1 MLDPADA
8 ADLLDLVREEQGLA
22 RAGRRTPRKG
32 LLLDLYSRSV
42 NTGRPLSETLAE
54 TAPWAADLVEPI
66 ADVIKA
72 YVARKRSRALLDFD
86 DLLLYWRAAVRD
98 DVLGRRLAGLFDAV
112 LVDEYQDVNQLQVDI
127 VRGLCAGD
135 TGLTVVG
142 DDAQAVYGFRG
153 ASARHILDLP
163 AQFPGTTVVRLVRN
177 YRSTQPILDL
187 ANAAWAGASVRYA
200 KDLVAVR
207 AGGVRPELVDCA
219 DEATQAEEV
228 CARVLAARERGS
240 RLRDQAVLFRAGR
253 GSDLLELEL
262 TRRRIPYVKYGGLR
276 YLEAAHV
283 KDLLA
288 LYRLADNPR
297 DETAWF
303 RLLQLLDGVGPA
315 TARRVVDAL
324 DLDRDGVL
332 DRWDAAG
339 LPECARADAGRL
351 VTALRDAGPGAGA
364 RRLRRAL
371 VPVVQGA
378 YPDAAAGWPTW
389 SGWPRRPPS
398 TATCARSWSSWPSTR
413 RGPPAPTRCRRAST
427 RTGWCCPRCTRPR
440 AWSGTRCTCCTSPR
454 AASPPTWACPHRTV
468 WTRSAGCS
476 TSRSPGPATRCTCT
490 RRCATTTTR
499 GPGTTGTRTRS
510 AAGSSTRPRSAA
522 ATGSARG
529 AGDRAGRCARRLGDR
544 AGPHGRGGAR
554 RALGLARVAR
564 RYVELEPDRLAEAA
578 VVRLD
583 APPVG
588 HRLDQVQA
596 ATGGVP
602 AADLDQLRA
611 PVAGVGHPDPH
622 PAAGQSHGDDQLV
635 PALPDRVGHQLGGQQ
650 RRRVERV
657 PVDQVPE
664 QIGDQPAGHPRALR
678 VRRQLPPHGRA
689 GRGPVAD
696 QLADQ
701 HHGVVRR
708 RPVHQLGER
717 VGQLVRPHGPGRRRP
732 RRAPAAAL
740 PRCRAGR
747 RRAAARR

>member
-1 MLDPADA
+1 VFELNDEQRGAVEHDGGPLLVLAGAGTGKTTTLTARVGRLLERGVPAHRVLLLTFTRRAAAEMVGRAAVDRRSRPWGGTFHSVAHRIVAANAAALGLPGGFAVIDPADA

-42 NTGRPLSETLAE
+42 NTGRPLSETLSE
-54 TAPWAADLVEPI
+54 TAPWAADLVEPV

-86 DLLLYWRAAVRD
+86 DLLLYWRAAARD
-98 DVLGRRLAGLFDAV
+98 DRLGRRLAGLFDAV

-135 TGLTVVG
+135 TELTAVG

-187 ANAAWAGASVRYA
+187 ANAAWAGAAVRYA

-315 TARRVVDAL
+315 TARRVVDSL

-332 DRWDAAG
+332 DRWDGAV
-339 LPECARADAGRL
+339 LPECARADADRL
-351 VTALRDAGPGAGA
+351 VGALRDTGPQRDPAAGA
-364 RRLRRAL
+364 DPAGAAGAERAETLRLAL

-378 YPDAAAGWPTW
+378 YPDAAA
-389 SGWPRRPPS
+389 RLADLERL
-398 TATCARSWSSWPSTR
+398 
-413 RGPPAPTRCRRAST
+413 
-427 RTGWCCPRCTRPR
+427 
-440 AWSGTRCTCCTSPR
+440 
-454 AASPPTWACPHRTV
+454 
-468 WTRSAGCS
+468 
-476 TSRSPGPATRCTCT
+476 
-490 RRCATTTTR
+490 
-499 GPGTTGTRTRS
+499 
-510 AAGSSTRPRSAA
+510 SAA
-522 ATGSARG
+522 AAEHGDLRTFVVELALDPPRSTGADAVPPSVDEDWLVLSTVHSAKG
-529 AGDRAGRCARRLGDR
+529 LEWDAVHLLHVTEGSFPSDLGVSTPDGLDEERRLFHVALTRARDTLHLYAPLRYHHHPRARDDR
-544 AGPHGRGGAR
+544 HSFAQRSR
-554 RALGLARVAR
+554 FL
-564 RYVELEPDRLAEAA
+564 DEAA
-578 VVRLD
+578 LACCER
-583 APPVG
+583 VG
-588 HRLDQVQA
+588 
-596 ATGGVP
+596 TEPENGV
-602 AADLDQLRA
+602 
-611 PVAGVGHPDPH
+611 
-622 PAAGQSHGDDQLV
+622 V
-635 PALPDRVGHQLGGQQ
+635 PAL
-650 RRRVERV
+650 
-657 PVDQVPE
+657 
-664 QIGDQPAGHPRALR
+664 GDTAT
-678 VRRQLPPHGRA
+678 
-689 GRGPVAD
+689 
-696 QLADQ
+696 
-701 HHGVVRR
+701 
-708 RPVHQLGER
+708 
-717 VGQLVRPHGPGRRRP
+717 
-732 RRAPAAAL
+732 APARTVAAEL
-740 PRCRAGR
+740 DALWV
-747 RRAAARR
+747 

>member
-1 MLDPADA
+1 MFELNDEQRDAVEHDGGPLLVLAGAGTGKTTTLTARVGRLLERGVPAHRVLLLTFTRRAAAEMLGRAAGNSADRRQRPWGGTFHSVGHRIVAANAAALGLPGDFAVIDPADA

-54 TAPWAADLVEPI
+54 TAPWAADLVEPV
-66 ADVIKA
+66 AGVIKA

-135 TGLTVVG
+135 TELTAVG

-163 AQFPGTTVVRLVRN
+163 APFPGTTMVRLVRN

-187 ANAAWAGASVRYA
+187 ANAAWAGAAVRYA

-207 AGGVRPELVDCA
+207 SGGVRPELVDCA

-315 TARRVVDAL
+315 TARRVVDRL

-351 VTALRDAGPGAGA
+351 VAALRDTGPE
-364 RRLRRAL
+364 RPETMRRAL

-378 YPDAAAGWPTW
+378 YPDAAARLADLERLAAAAAEHGDLRTFVVELALDP
-389 SGWPRRPPS
+389 PRSTGADAVPPGVDEDWLVLS
-398 TATCARSWSSWPSTR
+398 TVHSAKGLEWDAVHLLHVTEGSFPSDM
-413 RGPPAPTRCRRAST
+413 G
-427 RTGWCCPRCTRPR
+427 
-440 AWSGTRCTCCTSPR
+440 
-454 AASPPTWACPHRTV
+454 V
-468 WTRSAGCS
+468 S
-476 TSRSPGPATRCTCT
+476 TSDGL
-490 RRCATTTTR
+490 
-499 GPGTTGTRTRS
+499 
-510 AAGSSTRPRSAA
+510 
-522 ATGSARG
+522 
-529 AGDRAGRCARRLGDR
+529 DEERRLFHVALTR
-544 AGPHGRGGAR
+544 ARNTLHLYAP
-554 RALGLARVAR
+554 L
-564 RYVELEPDRLAEAA
+564 RY
-578 VVRLD
+578 
-583 APPVG
+583 
-588 HRLDQVQA
+588 H
-596 ATGGVP
+596 
-602 AADLDQLRA
+602 
-611 PVAGVGHPDPH
+611 H
-622 PAAGQSHGDDQLV
+622 
-635 PALPDRVGHQLGGQQ
+635 
-650 RRRVERV
+650 
-657 PVDQVPE
+657 
-664 QIGDQPAGHPRALR
+664 HPRARDDRHSYAQRSRFLDEAALGCCDR
-678 VRRQLPPHGRA
+678 VRAVP
-689 GRGPVAD
+689 
-696 QLADQ
+696 
-701 HHGVVRR
+701 
-708 RPVHQLGER
+708 ET
-717 VGQLVRPHGPGRRRP
+717 
-732 RRAPAAAL
+732 APAAAL
-740 PRCRAGR
+740 GGSATAPARTV
-747 RRAAARR
+747 AAELDALWV

>member
-1 MLDPADA
+1 VFELNDEQRAAVEHEGGPLLVLAGAGTGKTTTLTARVGRLLERGVPAHRVLLLTFTRRAAAEMLGRAARDRRQKPWGGTFHSVAHRIVAANAAALGLPGDFAVIDPADA

-42 NTGRPLSETLAE
+42 NTGRPLSETLSE
-54 TAPWAADLVEPI
+54 TAPWAADLVEPV
-66 ADVIKA
+66 AGVIKA

-98 DVLGRRLAGLFDAV
+98 EVLGRRLAGLLDAV

-127 VRGLCAGD
+127 VHGLCAGD
-135 TGLTVVG
+135 TVLTAVG

-177 YRSTQPILDL
+177 YRSSQPILDL
-187 ANAAWAGASVRYA
+187 ANAAWTGAAVRYA

-315 TARRVVDAL
+315 TARRVVDSL

-332 DRWDAAG
+332 DRWDATA
-339 LPECARADAGRL
+339 LPECARADADRL
-351 VTALRDAGPGAGA
+351 VAALAERGRDRADT
-364 RRLRRAL
+364 LRQAL

-378 YPDAAAGWPTW
+378 YPDAAA
-389 SGWPRRPPS
+389 RLADLERL
-398 TATCARSWSSWPSTR
+398 
-413 RGPPAPTRCRRAST
+413 
-427 RTGWCCPRCTRPR
+427 
-440 AWSGTRCTCCTSPR
+440 
-454 AASPPTWACPHRTV
+454 
-468 WTRSAGCS
+468 
-476 TSRSPGPATRCTCT
+476 
-490 RRCATTTTR
+490 
-499 GPGTTGTRTRS
+499 
-510 AAGSSTRPRSAA
+510 SAA
-522 ATGSARG
+522 AAEHGDLRTFVVELALDPPRSTGADAVPPSVDEDWLVLSTVHSAKG
-529 AGDRAGRCARRLGDR
+529 LEWNAVHLLHVTEGSFPSDMGVSTPDGLDEERRLFHVALTRARDALHLYAPLRYHHHPRARDDR
-544 AGPHGRGGAR
+544 HSFAQRSR
-554 RALGLARVAR
+554 FL
-564 RYVELEPDRLAEAA
+564 DEAA
-578 VVRLD
+578 LACCDRVR
-583 APPVG
+583 A
-588 HRLDQVQA
+588 
-596 ATGGVP
+596 
-602 AADLDQLRA
+602 
-611 PVAGVGHPDPH
+611 
-622 PAAGQSHGDDQLV
+622 AAGTGPV
-635 PALPDRVGHQLGGQQ
+635 PALGGS
-650 RRRVERV
+650 
-657 PVDQVPE
+657 
-664 QIGDQPAGHPRALR
+664 AT
-678 VRRQLPPHGRA
+678 
-689 GRGPVAD
+689 
-696 QLADQ
+696 
-701 HHGVVRR
+701 
-708 RPVHQLGER
+708 
-717 VGQLVRPHGPGRRRP
+717 
-732 RRAPAAAL
+732 APARTVAAEL
-740 PRCRAGR
+740 DALWV
-747 RRAAARR
+747 

>member
-1 MLDPADA
+1 VFELNDEQRAAVEHEGGPLLVLAGAGTGKTTTLTARVGRLLERGVPAHRVLLLTFTRRAAAEMLGRAARDRRQKPWGGTFHSVAHRIVAANAAALGLPGDFAVIDPADA

-42 NTGRPLSETLAE
+42 NTGRPLSETLSE
-54 TAPWAADLVEPI
+54 TAPWAADLVEPV
-66 ADVIKA
+66 AGVIKA

-98 DVLGRRLAGLFDAV
+98 EVLGRRLAGLFDAV

-127 VRGLCAGD
+127 VHGLCAGD
-135 TGLTVVG
+135 TVLTAVG

-177 YRSTQPILDL
+177 YRSSQPILDL
-187 ANAAWAGASVRYA
+187 ANAAWTGAAVRYA

-315 TARRVVDAL
+315 TARRVVDSL

-332 DRWDAAG
+332 DRWDGTA
-339 LPECARADAGRL
+339 LPECARADADRL
-351 VTALRDAGPGAGA
+351 VAALAERGRDRADT
-364 RRLRRAL
+364 LRQAL

-378 YPDAAAGWPTW
+378 YPDAAA
-389 SGWPRRPPS
+389 RLADLERL
-398 TATCARSWSSWPSTR
+398 
-413 RGPPAPTRCRRAST
+413 
-427 RTGWCCPRCTRPR
+427 
-440 AWSGTRCTCCTSPR
+440 
-454 AASPPTWACPHRTV
+454 
-468 WTRSAGCS
+468 
-476 TSRSPGPATRCTCT
+476 
-490 RRCATTTTR
+490 
-499 GPGTTGTRTRS
+499 
-510 AAGSSTRPRSAA
+510 SAA
-522 ATGSARG
+522 AAEHGDLRTFVVELALDPPRSTGADAVPPSVDEDWLVLSTVHSAKG
-529 AGDRAGRCARRLGDR
+529 LEWNAVHLLHVTEGSFPSDMGVSTPDGLDEERRLFHVALTRARDALHLYAPLRYHHHPRARDDR
-544 AGPHGRGGAR
+544 HSFAQRSR
-554 RALGLARVAR
+554 FL
-564 RYVELEPDRLAEAA
+564 DEAA
-578 VVRLD
+578 LACCDRVR
-583 APPVG
+583 A
-588 HRLDQVQA
+588 
-596 ATGGVP
+596 
-602 AADLDQLRA
+602 
-611 PVAGVGHPDPH
+611 
-622 PAAGQSHGDDQLV
+622 AAGTGPV
-635 PALPDRVGHQLGGQQ
+635 PALGGS
-650 RRRVERV
+650 
-657 PVDQVPE
+657 
-664 QIGDQPAGHPRALR
+664 AT
-678 VRRQLPPHGRA
+678 
-689 GRGPVAD
+689 
-696 QLADQ
+696 
-701 HHGVVRR
+701 
-708 RPVHQLGER
+708 
-717 VGQLVRPHGPGRRRP
+717 
-732 RRAPAAAL
+732 APARTVAAEL
-740 PRCRAGR
+740 DALWV
-747 RRAAARR
+747 

>member
-1 MLDPADA
+1 VFELNDEQRAAVEHEGGPLLVLAGAGTGKTTTLTARVGRLLERGVPAHRVLLLTFTRRAAAEMLGRAARDRRQKPWGGTFHSVAHRIVAANAAALGLPGDFAVIDPADA

-54 TAPWAADLVEPI
+54 TAPWAADLVEPV
-66 ADVIKA
+66 AGVIKA

-98 DVLGRRLAGLFDAV
+98 EVLGRRLAGLLDAV

-127 VRGLCAGD
+127 VHGLCAGD
-135 TGLTVVG
+135 TVLTAVG

-177 YRSTQPILDL
+177 YRSSQPILDL
-187 ANAAWAGASVRYA
+187 ANAAWTGAAVRYA

-315 TARRVVDAL
+315 TARRVVDSL

-332 DRWDAAG
+332 DRWDATA
-339 LPECARADAGRL
+339 LPECARADADRL
-351 VTALRDAGPGAGA
+351 VAALAERGRDRADT
-364 RRLRRAL
+364 LRQAL

-378 YPDAAAGWPTW
+378 YPDAAA
-389 SGWPRRPPS
+389 RLADLERL
-398 TATCARSWSSWPSTR
+398 
-413 RGPPAPTRCRRAST
+413 
-427 RTGWCCPRCTRPR
+427 
-440 AWSGTRCTCCTSPR
+440 
-454 AASPPTWACPHRTV
+454 
-468 WTRSAGCS
+468 
-476 TSRSPGPATRCTCT
+476 
-490 RRCATTTTR
+490 
-499 GPGTTGTRTRS
+499 
-510 AAGSSTRPRSAA
+510 SAA
-522 ATGSARG
+522 AAEHGDLRTFVVELALDPPRSTGADAVPPSVDEDWLVLSTVHSAKG
-529 AGDRAGRCARRLGDR
+529 LEWNAVHLLHVTEGSFPSDMGVSTPDGLDEERRLFHVALTRARDALHLYAPLRYHHHPRARDDR
-544 AGPHGRGGAR
+544 HSFAQRSR
-554 RALGLARVAR
+554 FL
-564 RYVELEPDRLAEAA
+564 DEAA
-578 VVRLD
+578 LACCDRVR
-583 APPVG
+583 A
-588 HRLDQVQA
+588 
-596 ATGGVP
+596 
-602 AADLDQLRA
+602 
-611 PVAGVGHPDPH
+611 
-622 PAAGQSHGDDQLV
+622 AAGTGPV
-635 PALPDRVGHQLGGQQ
+635 PALGGS
-650 RRRVERV
+650 
-657 PVDQVPE
+657 
-664 QIGDQPAGHPRALR
+664 AT
-678 VRRQLPPHGRA
+678 
-689 GRGPVAD
+689 
-696 QLADQ
+696 
-701 HHGVVRR
+701 
-708 RPVHQLGER
+708 
-717 VGQLVRPHGPGRRRP
+717 
-732 RRAPAAAL
+732 APARTVAAEL
-740 PRCRAGR
+740 DALWV
-747 RRAAARR
+747 

>member
-1 MLDPADA
+1 VFELNDEQRAAVEHEGGPLLVLAGAGTGKTTTLTARVGRLLERGVPAHRVLLLTFTRRAAAEMLGRAARDRRQKPWGGTFHSVAHRIVAANAAALGLPGDFAVIDPADA

-42 NTGRPLSETLAE
+42 NTGRPLSETLSE
-54 TAPWAADLVEPI
+54 TAPWAADLVEPV
-66 ADVIKA
+66 AGVIKA

-98 DVLGRRLAGLFDAV
+98 EVLGRRLAGLFDAV

-127 VRGLCAGD
+127 VHGLCAGD
-135 TGLTVVG
+135 TVLTAVG

-177 YRSTQPILDL
+177 YRSSQPILDL
-187 ANAAWAGASVRYA
+187 ANAAWTGAAVRYA

-315 TARRVVDAL
+315 TARRVVDSL

-332 DRWDAAG
+332 DRWDATA
-339 LPECARADAGRL
+339 LPECARADADRL
-351 VTALRDAGPGAGA
+351 VAALAERGRDRADT
-364 RRLRRAL
+364 LRQAL

-378 YPDAAAGWPTW
+378 YPDAAA
-389 SGWPRRPPS
+389 RLADLERL
-398 TATCARSWSSWPSTR
+398 
-413 RGPPAPTRCRRAST
+413 
-427 RTGWCCPRCTRPR
+427 
-440 AWSGTRCTCCTSPR
+440 
-454 AASPPTWACPHRTV
+454 
-468 WTRSAGCS
+468 
-476 TSRSPGPATRCTCT
+476 
-490 RRCATTTTR
+490 
-499 GPGTTGTRTRS
+499 
-510 AAGSSTRPRSAA
+510 SAA
-522 ATGSARG
+522 AAEHGDLRTFVVELALDPPRSTGADAMPPSVDEDWLVLSTVHSAKG
-529 AGDRAGRCARRLGDR
+529 LEWNAVHLLHVTEGSFPSDMGVSTPDGLDEERRLFHVALTRARDALHLYAPLRYHHHPRARDDR
-544 AGPHGRGGAR
+544 HSFAQRSR
-554 RALGLARVAR
+554 FL
-564 RYVELEPDRLAEAA
+564 DEAA
-578 VVRLD
+578 LACCDRVR
-583 APPVG
+583 A
-588 HRLDQVQA
+588 
-596 ATGGVP
+596 
-602 AADLDQLRA
+602 
-611 PVAGVGHPDPH
+611 
-622 PAAGQSHGDDQLV
+622 AAGTGPV
-635 PALPDRVGHQLGGQQ
+635 PALGGS
-650 RRRVERV
+650 
-657 PVDQVPE
+657 
-664 QIGDQPAGHPRALR
+664 AT
-678 VRRQLPPHGRA
+678 
-689 GRGPVAD
+689 
-696 QLADQ
+696 
-701 HHGVVRR
+701 
-708 RPVHQLGER
+708 
-717 VGQLVRPHGPGRRRP
+717 
-732 RRAPAAAL
+732 APARTVAAEL
-740 PRCRAGR
+740 DALWV
-747 RRAAARR
+747 

>member
-1 MLDPADA
+1 MFELNDEQRTAVEHEGGPLLVLAGAGTGKTTTLTARVGRLLERGVPAHRVLLLTFTRRAAAEMLGRAARDRRQKPWGGTFHSVAHRIVAANAAALGLPGNFAVIDPADA

-42 NTGRPLSETLAE
+42 NTGRPLSETLSE
-54 TAPWAADLVEPI
+54 TAPWAADLVEPV
-66 ADVIKA
+66 AGVIKA

-98 DVLGRRLAGLFDAV
+98 EVLGRRLAGLLDAV

-127 VRGLCAGD
+127 VHGLCAGD
-135 TGLTVVG
+135 TVLTAVG

-177 YRSTQPILDL
+177 YRSSQPILDL
-187 ANAAWAGASVRYA
+187 ANAAWAGAAVRYA

-315 TARRVVDAL
+315 TARRVVDSL

-332 DRWDAAG
+332 DRWDATA
-339 LPECARADAGRL
+339 LPECARADADRL
-351 VTALRDAGPGAGA
+351 VAALAERGRDRADT
-364 RRLRRAL
+364 LRQAL

-378 YPDAAAGWPTW
+378 YPDAAA
-389 SGWPRRPPS
+389 RLADLERL
-398 TATCARSWSSWPSTR
+398 
-413 RGPPAPTRCRRAST
+413 
-427 RTGWCCPRCTRPR
+427 
-440 AWSGTRCTCCTSPR
+440 
-454 AASPPTWACPHRTV
+454 
-468 WTRSAGCS
+468 
-476 TSRSPGPATRCTCT
+476 
-490 RRCATTTTR
+490 
-499 GPGTTGTRTRS
+499 
-510 AAGSSTRPRSAA
+510 SAA
-522 ATGSARG
+522 AAEHGDLRTFVVELALDPPRSTGADAVPPSVDEDWLVLSTVHSAKG
-529 AGDRAGRCARRLGDR
+529 LEWNAVHLLHVTEGSFPSDMGVSTPDGLDEERRLFHVALTRARDALHLYAPLRYHHHPRARDDR
-544 AGPHGRGGAR
+544 HSFAQRSR
-554 RALGLARVAR
+554 FL
-564 RYVELEPDRLAEAA
+564 DEAA
-578 VVRLD
+578 LACCDRVR
-583 APPVG
+583 A
-588 HRLDQVQA
+588 
-596 ATGGVP
+596 
-602 AADLDQLRA
+602 
-611 PVAGVGHPDPH
+611 
-622 PAAGQSHGDDQLV
+622 AAGTGPV
-635 PALPDRVGHQLGGQQ
+635 PALGGS
-650 RRRVERV
+650 
-657 PVDQVPE
+657 
-664 QIGDQPAGHPRALR
+664 AT
-678 VRRQLPPHGRA
+678 
-689 GRGPVAD
+689 
-696 QLADQ
+696 
-701 HHGVVRR
+701 
-708 RPVHQLGER
+708 
-717 VGQLVRPHGPGRRRP
+717 
-732 RRAPAAAL
+732 APARTVAAEL
-740 PRCRAGR
+740 DALWV
-747 RRAAARR
+747 

>member
-1 MLDPADA
+1 MFELNDEQRDAVEHDGGPLLVLAGAGTGKTTTLTARVGRLLERGVPAHRVLLLTFTRRAAAEMLGRAAGNSADRRQRPWGGTFHSVGHRIVAANAAALGLPGDFAVIDPADA

-54 TAPWAADLVEPI
+54 TAPWAADLVEPV
-66 ADVIKA
+66 AAVIKA

-135 TGLTVVG
+135 TELTAVG

-163 AQFPGTTVVRLVRN
+163 AQLPGTTVVRLVRN

-187 ANAAWAGASVRYA
+187 ANAAWAGAAVRYA

-207 AGGVRPELVDCA
+207 SGGVRPELVDCA

-315 TARRVVDAL
+315 TARRVVDRL

-351 VTALRDAGPGAGA
+351 VTALRDAGPERAET
-364 RRLRRAL
+364 LRRAL
-371 VPVVQGA
+371 VPVVQGV
-378 YPDAAAGWPTW
+378 YPDAAARLADLERLAAAAAEHGDLRTFVVELALDP
-389 SGWPRRPPS
+389 PRSTGADAVPPGVDEDWLVLS
-398 TATCARSWSSWPSTR
+398 TVHSAKGLEWDAVHLLHVTEGSFPSDM
-413 RGPPAPTRCRRAST
+413 G
-427 RTGWCCPRCTRPR
+427 
-440 AWSGTRCTCCTSPR
+440 
-454 AASPPTWACPHRTV
+454 V
-468 WTRSAGCS
+468 S
-476 TSRSPGPATRCTCT
+476 TSDGL
-490 RRCATTTTR
+490 
-499 GPGTTGTRTRS
+499 
-510 AAGSSTRPRSAA
+510 
-522 ATGSARG
+522 
-529 AGDRAGRCARRLGDR
+529 DEERRLFHVALTR
-544 AGPHGRGGAR
+544 ARNTLHLYAP
-554 RALGLARVAR
+554 L
-564 RYVELEPDRLAEAA
+564 RY
-578 VVRLD
+578 
-583 APPVG
+583 
-588 HRLDQVQA
+588 H
-596 ATGGVP
+596 
-602 AADLDQLRA
+602 
-611 PVAGVGHPDPH
+611 H
-622 PAAGQSHGDDQLV
+622 
-635 PALPDRVGHQLGGQQ
+635 
-650 RRRVERV
+650 
-657 PVDQVPE
+657 
-664 QIGDQPAGHPRALR
+664 HPRARDDRHSYAQRSRFLDEAALGCCDR
-678 VRRQLPPHGRA
+678 VRAVP
-689 GRGPVAD
+689 
-696 QLADQ
+696 
-701 HHGVVRR
+701 
-708 RPVHQLGER
+708 ET
-717 VGQLVRPHGPGRRRP
+717 
-732 RRAPAAAL
+732 APAAAL
-740 PRCRAGR
+740 GGSATAPARTV
-747 RRAAARR
+747 AAELDALWV

>member
-1 MLDPADA
+1 MFELNDEQRTAVEHEGGPLLVLAGAGTGKTTTLTARVGRLLERGVPAHRVLLLTFTRRAAAEMLGRAARDRPQKPWGGTFHSVAHRIVAANAAALGLPGDFAVIDPADA

-42 NTGRPLSETLAE
+42 NTGRPLSETLSE
-54 TAPWAADLVEPI
+54 TAPWAADLLEPV
-66 ADVIKA
+66 AGVIKA

-127 VRGLCAGD
+127 VHGLCAGD
-135 TGLTVVG
+135 TVLTAVG

-177 YRSTQPILDL
+177 YRSSQPILDL
-187 ANAAWAGASVRYA
+187 ANAAWAGAAVRYA

-315 TARRVVDAL
+315 TARRVVDSL

-332 DRWDAAG
+332 DRWDATA
-339 LPECARADAGRL
+339 LPECARADADRL
-351 VTALRDAGPGAGA
+351 VAALAERGRDRADT
-364 RRLRRAL
+364 LRQAL

-378 YPDAAAGWPTW
+378 YPDAAA
-389 SGWPRRPPS
+389 RLADLERL
-398 TATCARSWSSWPSTR
+398 
-413 RGPPAPTRCRRAST
+413 
-427 RTGWCCPRCTRPR
+427 
-440 AWSGTRCTCCTSPR
+440 
-454 AASPPTWACPHRTV
+454 
-468 WTRSAGCS
+468 
-476 TSRSPGPATRCTCT
+476 
-490 RRCATTTTR
+490 
-499 GPGTTGTRTRS
+499 
-510 AAGSSTRPRSAA
+510 SAA
-522 ATGSARG
+522 AAEHGDLRTFVVELALDPPRSTGVDAVPPSVDEDWLVLSTVHSAKG
-529 AGDRAGRCARRLGDR
+529 LEWNAVHLLHVTEGSFPSDMGVSTPDGLDEERRLFHVALTRARDALHLYAPLRYHHHPRARDDR
-544 AGPHGRGGAR
+544 HSFAQRSR
-554 RALGLARVAR
+554 FL
-564 RYVELEPDRLAEAA
+564 DEAA
-578 VVRLD
+578 LACCDRVR
-583 APPVG
+583 A
-588 HRLDQVQA
+588 
-596 ATGGVP
+596 
-602 AADLDQLRA
+602 
-611 PVAGVGHPDPH
+611 
-622 PAAGQSHGDDQLV
+622 AAGTGPV
-635 PALPDRVGHQLGGQQ
+635 PALGGS
-650 RRRVERV
+650 
-657 PVDQVPE
+657 
-664 QIGDQPAGHPRALR
+664 AT
-678 VRRQLPPHGRA
+678 
-689 GRGPVAD
+689 
-696 QLADQ
+696 
-701 HHGVVRR
+701 
-708 RPVHQLGER
+708 
-717 VGQLVRPHGPGRRRP
+717 
-732 RRAPAAAL
+732 APARTVAAEL
-740 PRCRAGR
+740 DALWV
-747 RRAAARR
+747 

>member
-1 MLDPADA
+1 MFELNDEQRTAVEHEGGPLLVLAGAGTGKTTTLTARVGRLLERGVPAHRVLLLTFTRRAAAEMLGRAARDRRQKPWGGTFHSVAHRIVAANAAALGLPGDFAVIDPADA

-42 NTGRPLSETLAE
+42 NTGRPLSETLSE
-54 TAPWAADLVEPI
+54 TAPWAADLVEPV
-66 ADVIKA
+66 AGVIKA

-98 DVLGRRLAGLFDAV
+98 EVLGRRLAGLFDAV

-127 VRGLCAGD
+127 VHGLCAGD
-135 TGLTVVG
+135 TVLTAVG

-177 YRSTQPILDL
+177 YRSSQPILDL
-187 ANAAWAGASVRYA
+187 ANAAWAGAAVRYA

-315 TARRVVDAL
+315 TARRVVDSL

-332 DRWDAAG
+332 DRWDATA
-339 LPECARADAGRL
+339 LPECARADADRL
-351 VTALRDAGPGAGA
+351 VAALAERGRDRADT
-364 RRLRRAL
+364 LRQAL

-378 YPDAAAGWPTW
+378 YPDAAA
-389 SGWPRRPPS
+389 RLADLERL
-398 TATCARSWSSWPSTR
+398 
-413 RGPPAPTRCRRAST
+413 
-427 RTGWCCPRCTRPR
+427 
-440 AWSGTRCTCCTSPR
+440 
-454 AASPPTWACPHRTV
+454 
-468 WTRSAGCS
+468 
-476 TSRSPGPATRCTCT
+476 
-490 RRCATTTTR
+490 
-499 GPGTTGTRTRS
+499 
-510 AAGSSTRPRSAA
+510 SAA
-522 ATGSARG
+522 AAEHGDLRTFVVELALDPPRSTGADAVPPSVDEDWLVLSTVHSAKG
-529 AGDRAGRCARRLGDR
+529 LEWNAVHLLHVTEGSFPSDMGVSTPDGLDEERRLFHVALTRARDALHLYAPLRYHHHPRARDDR
-544 AGPHGRGGAR
+544 HSFAQRSR
-554 RALGLARVAR
+554 FL
-564 RYVELEPDRLAEAA
+564 DEAA
-578 VVRLD
+578 LACCDRVR
-583 APPVG
+583 A
-588 HRLDQVQA
+588 
-596 ATGGVP
+596 
-602 AADLDQLRA
+602 
-611 PVAGVGHPDPH
+611 
-622 PAAGQSHGDDQLV
+622 AAGTGPV
-635 PALPDRVGHQLGGQQ
+635 PALGGS
-650 RRRVERV
+650 
-657 PVDQVPE
+657 
-664 QIGDQPAGHPRALR
+664 AT
-678 VRRQLPPHGRA
+678 
-689 GRGPVAD
+689 
-696 QLADQ
+696 
-701 HHGVVRR
+701 
-708 RPVHQLGER
+708 
-717 VGQLVRPHGPGRRRP
+717 
-732 RRAPAAAL
+732 APARTVAAEL
-740 PRCRAGR
+740 DALWV
-747 RRAAARR
+747 

>member
-1 MLDPADA
+1 MFELNDEQRGAVEHEGGPLLVLAGAGTGKTTTLTARVGRLLDRGVPAHRVLLLTFTRRAAAEMLGRAAAGQRSRPWGGTFHSVAHRIVAANAAALGLPGDFAVIDPADA

-22 RAGRRTPRKG
+22 RTGRRTPRKG

-54 TAPWAADLVEPI
+54 TAPWAADLVEPV
-66 ADVIKA
+66 AGVIRA

-98 DVLGRRLAGLFDAV
+98 EVLGRRLAGLFDAV

-135 TGLTVVG
+135 TALTAVG

-163 AQFPGTTVVRLVRN
+163 AQFPGTTVLRLVRN

-200 KDLVAVR
+200 KDLVAIR

-228 CARVLAARERGS
+228 CARVLAARERGT

-315 TARRVVDAL
+315 TARRVVDGL

-339 LPECARADAGRL
+339 LPECARADADRL
-351 VTALRDAGPGAGA
+351 VTALRDSGPERAET
-364 RRLRRAL
+364 LRRAL
-371 VPVVQGA
+371 LPVVQGA
-378 YPDAAAGWPTW
+378 YPDAAARLADLERLSAAAAEHGDLRTFVVELALDP
-389 SGWPRRPPS
+389 PRSTGADAVPPS
-398 TATCARSWSSWPSTR
+398 IDEDWLVLSTVHSAKGLEWDAVHLLHVTEGSFPSDLGVSTPDGLDEERRLFHVALTRARDTLHLY
-413 RGPPAPTRCRRAST
+413 APLRYHHH
-427 RTGWCCPRCTRPR
+427 PR
-440 AWSGTRCTCCTSPR
+440 ARDDRHSFAQRSRFLDEAALACCDRVGTEPE
-454 AASPPTWACPHRTV
+454 
-468 WTRSAGCS
+468 
-476 TSRSPGPATRCTCT
+476 PGPA
-490 RRCATTTTR
+490 
-499 GPGTTGTRTRS
+499 
-510 AAGSSTRPRSAA
+510 
-522 ATGSARG
+522 
-529 AGDRAGRCARRLGDR
+529 
-544 AGPHGRGGAR
+544 
-554 RALGLARVAR
+554 
-564 RYVELEPDRLAEAA
+564 AA
-578 VVRLD
+578 VGGTPTAPARTVAAELD
-583 APPVG
+583 ALWV
-588 HRLDQVQA
+588 
-596 ATGGVP
+596 
-602 AADLDQLRA
+602 
-611 PVAGVGHPDPH
+611 
-622 PAAGQSHGDDQLV
+622 
-635 PALPDRVGHQLGGQQ
+635 
-650 RRRVERV
+650 
-657 PVDQVPE
+657 
-664 QIGDQPAGHPRALR
+664 
-678 VRRQLPPHGRA
+678 
-689 GRGPVAD
+689 
-696 QLADQ
+696 
-701 HHGVVRR
+701 
-708 RPVHQLGER
+708 
-717 VGQLVRPHGPGRRRP
+717 
-732 RRAPAAAL
+732 
-740 PRCRAGR
+740 
-747 RRAAARR
+747 

>member
-1 MLDPADA
+1 VFELNDEQRTAVEHEGGPLLVLAGAGTGKTTTLTARVGRLLERGVPAHRVLLLTFTRRAAAEMLGRAARDRRQKPWGGTFHSVAHRIVAANAAALGLPGDFAVIDPADA

-54 TAPWAADLVEPI
+54 TAPWAADLVEPV
-66 ADVIKA
+66 AGVIKA

-98 DVLGRRLAGLFDAV
+98 EVLGRRLAGLFDAV

-127 VRGLCAGD
+127 VHGLCAGD
-135 TGLTVVG
+135 TVLTAVG

-177 YRSTQPILDL
+177 YRSSQPILDL
-187 ANAAWAGASVRYA
+187 ANAAWTGAAVRYA

-315 TARRVVDAL
+315 TARRVVDSL

-332 DRWDAAG
+332 DRWDGAA
-339 LPECARADAGRL
+339 LPECARADADRL
-351 VTALRDAGPGAGA
+351 VAALAERGRDRADT
-364 RRLRRAL
+364 LRQAL

-378 YPDAAAGWPTW
+378 YPDAAA
-389 SGWPRRPPS
+389 RLADLERL
-398 TATCARSWSSWPSTR
+398 
-413 RGPPAPTRCRRAST
+413 
-427 RTGWCCPRCTRPR
+427 
-440 AWSGTRCTCCTSPR
+440 
-454 AASPPTWACPHRTV
+454 
-468 WTRSAGCS
+468 
-476 TSRSPGPATRCTCT
+476 
-490 RRCATTTTR
+490 
-499 GPGTTGTRTRS
+499 
-510 AAGSSTRPRSAA
+510 SAA
-522 ATGSARG
+522 AAEHGDLRTFVVELALDPPRSTGADAVPPSVDEDWLVLSTVHSAKG
-529 AGDRAGRCARRLGDR
+529 LEWNAVHLLHVTEGSFPSDMGVSTPDGLDEERRLFHVALTRARDALHLYAPLRYHHHPRARDDR
-544 AGPHGRGGAR
+544 HSFAQRSR
-554 RALGLARVAR
+554 FLDETALACCDRVG
-564 RYVELEPDRLAEAA
+564 AA
-578 VVRLD
+578 VGTE
-583 APPVG
+583 P
-588 HRLDQVQA
+588 
-596 ATGGVP
+596 
-602 AADLDQLRA
+602 
-611 PVAGVGHPDPH
+611 
-622 PAAGQSHGDDQLV
+622 V
-635 PALPDRVGHQLGGQQ
+635 PALGGS
-650 RRRVERV
+650 
-657 PVDQVPE
+657 
-664 QIGDQPAGHPRALR
+664 AT
-678 VRRQLPPHGRA
+678 
-689 GRGPVAD
+689 
-696 QLADQ
+696 
-701 HHGVVRR
+701 
-708 RPVHQLGER
+708 
-717 VGQLVRPHGPGRRRP
+717 
-732 RRAPAAAL
+732 APARTVAAEL
-740 PRCRAGR
+740 DALWV
-747 RRAAARR
+747 

>member
-1 MLDPADA
+1 MFELNDEQRAAVEHEGGPLLVLAGAGTGKTTTLTARVGRLLERGVPAHRVLLLTFTRRAAAEMLGRAARDRRQKPWGGTFHSVAHRLVAANAAALGLPGDFAVIDPADA

-42 NTGRPLSETLAE
+42 NTGRPLSETLSE
-54 TAPWAADLVEPI
+54 TAPWAADLVEPV
-66 ADVIKA
+66 AGVIKA

-98 DVLGRRLAGLFDAV
+98 EVLGRRLAGLFDAV

-127 VRGLCAGD
+127 VHGLCAGD
-135 TGLTVVG
+135 TVLTAVG

-177 YRSTQPILDL
+177 YRSSQPILDL
-187 ANAAWAGASVRYA
+187 ANAAWTGAAVRYA

-315 TARRVVDAL
+315 TARRVVDSL

-332 DRWDAAG
+332 DRWDATA
-339 LPECARADAGRL
+339 LPECARADADRL
-351 VTALRDAGPGAGA
+351 VAALAERGRDRADT
-364 RRLRRAL
+364 LRQAL

-378 YPDAAAGWPTW
+378 YPDAAA
-389 SGWPRRPPS
+389 RLADLERL
-398 TATCARSWSSWPSTR
+398 
-413 RGPPAPTRCRRAST
+413 
-427 RTGWCCPRCTRPR
+427 
-440 AWSGTRCTCCTSPR
+440 
-454 AASPPTWACPHRTV
+454 
-468 WTRSAGCS
+468 
-476 TSRSPGPATRCTCT
+476 
-490 RRCATTTTR
+490 
-499 GPGTTGTRTRS
+499 
-510 AAGSSTRPRSAA
+510 SAA
-522 ATGSARG
+522 AAEHGDLRTFVVELALDPPRSTGADAVPPSVDEDWLVLSTVHSAKG
-529 AGDRAGRCARRLGDR
+529 LEWNAVHLLHVTEGSFPSDMGVSTPDGLDEERRLFHVALTRARDALHLYAPLRYHHHPRARDDR
-544 AGPHGRGGAR
+544 HSFAQRSRFLDETALACCDRVGA
-554 RALGLARVAR
+554 
-564 RYVELEPDRLAEAA
+564 
-578 VVRLD
+578 
-583 APPVG
+583 
-588 HRLDQVQA
+588 
-596 ATGGVP
+596 
-602 AADLDQLRA
+602 
-611 PVAGVGHPDPH
+611 
-622 PAAGQSHGDDQLV
+622 AAGTGPV
-635 PALPDRVGHQLGGQQ
+635 PALGGS
-650 RRRVERV
+650 
-657 PVDQVPE
+657 
-664 QIGDQPAGHPRALR
+664 AT
-678 VRRQLPPHGRA
+678 
-689 GRGPVAD
+689 
-696 QLADQ
+696 
-701 HHGVVRR
+701 
-708 RPVHQLGER
+708 
-717 VGQLVRPHGPGRRRP
+717 
-732 RRAPAAAL
+732 APARTVAAEL
-740 PRCRAGR
+740 DALWV
-747 RRAAARR
+747 

>member
-1 MLDPADA
+1 MFELNDEQRTAVEHEGGPLLVLAGAGTGKTTTLTARVGRLLERGVPAHRVLLLTFTRRAAAEMLGRAARDRRQKPWGGTFHSVAHRIVAANAAALGLPGDFAVIDPADA

-42 NTGRPLSETLAE
+42 NTGRPLSETLSE
-54 TAPWAADLVEPI
+54 TAPWAADLVEPV
-66 ADVIKA
+66 AGVIKA

-98 DVLGRRLAGLFDAV
+98 EVLGRRLAGLLDAV

-127 VRGLCAGD
+127 VHGLCAGD
-135 TGLTVVG
+135 TVLTAVG

-177 YRSTQPILDL
+177 YRSSQPILDL
-187 ANAAWAGASVRYA
+187 ANAAWTGAAVRYA

-315 TARRVVDAL
+315 TARRVVDSL

-332 DRWDAAG
+332 DRWDGTA
-339 LPECARADAGRL
+339 LPECARADADRL
-351 VTALRDAGPGAGA
+351 VAALAERGPDRADT
-364 RRLRRAL
+364 LRQAL

-378 YPDAAAGWPTW
+378 YPDAAARLADLERLSAAAAEHGDLRTFVVELALDP
-389 SGWPRRPPS
+389 PRSTGADAVPPS
-398 TATCARSWSSWPSTR
+398 VDEDWLVLSTVHSAKGLEWNAVHLLHVTEGSFPSDMGVSTPDGLDEERRLFHVALTRARDTLHLY
-413 RGPPAPTRCRRAST
+413 APLRYHHH
-427 RTGWCCPRCTRPR
+427 PR
-440 AWSGTRCTCCTSPR
+440 ARDDRHSFAQRSRFLDETALACCDRVGAAAGTGPVP
-454 AASPPTWACPHRTV
+454 AL
-468 WTRSAGCS
+468 G
-476 TSRSPGPATRCTCT
+476 GPAT
-490 RRCATTTTR
+490 A
-499 GPGTTGTRTRS
+499 PARTV
-510 AAGSSTRPRSAA
+510 AA
-522 ATGSARG
+522 
-529 AGDRAGRCARRLGDR
+529 
-544 AGPHGRGGAR
+544 
-554 RALGLARVAR
+554 
-564 RYVELEPDRLAEAA
+564 E
-578 VVRLD
+578 LD
-583 APPVG
+583 ALWV
-588 HRLDQVQA
+588 
-596 ATGGVP
+596 
-602 AADLDQLRA
+602 
-611 PVAGVGHPDPH
+611 
-622 PAAGQSHGDDQLV
+622 
-635 PALPDRVGHQLGGQQ
+635 
-650 RRRVERV
+650 
-657 PVDQVPE
+657 
-664 QIGDQPAGHPRALR
+664 
-678 VRRQLPPHGRA
+678 
-689 GRGPVAD
+689 
-696 QLADQ
+696 
-701 HHGVVRR
+701 
-708 RPVHQLGER
+708 
-717 VGQLVRPHGPGRRRP
+717 
-732 RRAPAAAL
+732 
-740 PRCRAGR
+740 
-747 RRAAARR
+747 

>member
-1 MLDPADA
+1 VFELNDEQRAAVEHEGGPLLVLAGAGTGKTTTLTARVGRLLERGVPAHRVLLLTFTRRAAAEMLGRAARDRRQKPWGGTFHSVAHRIVAANAAALGLPGDFAVIDPADA

-42 NTGRPLSETLAE
+42 NTGRPLSETLSE
-54 TAPWAADLVEPI
+54 TAPWAADLVEPV
-66 ADVIKA
+66 AGVIKA

-98 DVLGRRLAGLFDAV
+98 EVLGRRLAGLFDAV

-127 VRGLCAGD
+127 VHGLCAGD
-135 TGLTVVG
+135 TVLTAVG

-177 YRSTQPILDL
+177 YRSSQPILDL
-187 ANAAWAGASVRYA
+187 ANAAWAGAAVRYA

-315 TARRVVDAL
+315 TARRVVDSL

-332 DRWDAAG
+332 DRWDGTA
-339 LPECARADAGRL
+339 LPECARADADRL
-351 VTALRDAGPGAGA
+351 VAALAERGPDRADT
-364 RRLRRAL
+364 LRQAL

-378 YPDAAAGWPTW
+378 YPDAAA
-389 SGWPRRPPS
+389 RLADLERL
-398 TATCARSWSSWPSTR
+398 
-413 RGPPAPTRCRRAST
+413 
-427 RTGWCCPRCTRPR
+427 
-440 AWSGTRCTCCTSPR
+440 
-454 AASPPTWACPHRTV
+454 
-468 WTRSAGCS
+468 
-476 TSRSPGPATRCTCT
+476 
-490 RRCATTTTR
+490 
-499 GPGTTGTRTRS
+499 
-510 AAGSSTRPRSAA
+510 SAA
-522 ATGSARG
+522 AAEHGDLRTFVVELALDPPRSTGADAVPPSVDEDWLVLSTVHSAKG
-529 AGDRAGRCARRLGDR
+529 LEWNAVHLLHVTEGSFPSDMGVSTPDGLDEERRLFHVALTRARDALHLYAPLRYHHHPRARDDR
-544 AGPHGRGGAR
+544 HSFAQRSRFLDETALACCDRVGAAPGTGP
-554 RALGLARVAR
+554 
-564 RYVELEPDRLAEAA
+564 
-578 VVRLD
+578 
-583 APPVG
+583 
-588 HRLDQVQA
+588 
-596 ATGGVP
+596 
-602 AADLDQLRA
+602 
-611 PVAGVGHPDPH
+611 
-622 PAAGQSHGDDQLV
+622 V
-635 PALPDRVGHQLGGQQ
+635 PALGGS
-650 RRRVERV
+650 
-657 PVDQVPE
+657 
-664 QIGDQPAGHPRALR
+664 AT
-678 VRRQLPPHGRA
+678 
-689 GRGPVAD
+689 
-696 QLADQ
+696 
-701 HHGVVRR
+701 
-708 RPVHQLGER
+708 
-717 VGQLVRPHGPGRRRP
+717 
-732 RRAPAAAL
+732 APARTVAAEL
-740 PRCRAGR
+740 DALWV
-747 RRAAARR
+747 

>member
-1 MLDPADA
+1 VFELNDEQRAAVEHEGGPLLVLAGAGTGKTTTLTARVGRLLERGVPAHRVLLLTFTRRAAAEMLGRATGSSADRRQKPWGGTFHSVAHRIVAANAAALGLPGDFAVIDPADA
-8 ADLLDLVREEQGLA
+8 ADLLDLVREEEGLA

-54 TAPWAADLVEPI
+54 TAPWAADLVEPV
-66 ADVIKA
+66 AGVIKA

-98 DVLGRRLAGLFDAV
+98 EVLGRRLAGLFDAV

-135 TGLTVVG
+135 TGLTAVG

-153 ASARHILDLP
+153 ASARHVLDLP

-187 ANAAWAGASVRYA
+187 ANAAWAGAAVRYA

-315 TARRVVDAL
+315 TARRVVESL

-332 DRWDAAG
+332 DRWDGAG
-339 LPECARADAGRL
+339 LPACARADADRL
-351 VTALRDAGPGAGA
+351 VTALRDGGPERAEA
-364 RRLRRAL
+364 LRRAL

-378 YPDAAAGWPTW
+378 YPDAAA
-389 SGWPRRPPS
+389 RLADLERL
-398 TATCARSWSSWPSTR
+398 
-413 RGPPAPTRCRRAST
+413 
-427 RTGWCCPRCTRPR
+427 
-440 AWSGTRCTCCTSPR
+440 
-454 AASPPTWACPHRTV
+454 
-468 WTRSAGCS
+468 
-476 TSRSPGPATRCTCT
+476 
-490 RRCATTTTR
+490 
-499 GPGTTGTRTRS
+499 
-510 AAGSSTRPRSAA
+510 SAA
-522 ATGSARG
+522 ATEHGDLRTFVVELALDPPRSTGADAVPPSVDEDWLVLSTVHSAKGLEWDAVHLLHVTEGSFPSDMG
-529 AGDRAGRCARRLGDR
+529 VSTPDGLDEERRLFHVALTRARDTLHLYAPLRYHHHPRARDDR
-544 AGPHGRGGAR
+544 HSFAQRSR
-554 RALGLARVAR
+554 FL
-564 RYVELEPDRLAEAA
+564 DEAA
-578 VVRLD
+578 LACCDRVGT
-583 APPVG
+583 AP
-588 HRLDQVQA
+588 
-596 ATGGVP
+596 ATG
-602 AADLDQLRA
+602 
-611 PVAGVGHPDPH
+611 
-622 PAAGQSHGDDQLV
+622 SV
-635 PALPDRVGHQLGGQQ
+635 PALGGT
-650 RRRVERV
+650 
-657 PVDQVPE
+657 
-664 QIGDQPAGHPRALR
+664 AT
-678 VRRQLPPHGRA
+678 
-689 GRGPVAD
+689 
-696 QLADQ
+696 
-701 HHGVVRR
+701 
-708 RPVHQLGER
+708 
-717 VGQLVRPHGPGRRRP
+717 
-732 RRAPAAAL
+732 APARTVAAEL
-740 PRCRAGR
+740 DALWV
-747 RRAAARR
+747 

>member
-1 MLDPADA
+1 VFELNDEQRDAVEHDGGPLLVLAGAGTGKTTTLTARVGRLLERGVPAHRVLLLTFTRRAAAEMLGRAAGNSADRRQRPWGGTFHSVGHRIVAANAAALGLPGDFAVIDPADA

-54 TAPWAADLVEPI
+54 TAPWAADLVEPV
-66 ADVIKA
+66 AAVIKA

-135 TGLTVVG
+135 TELTAVG

-163 AQFPGTTVVRLVRN
+163 AQLPGTTVVRLVRN

-187 ANAAWAGASVRYA
+187 ANAAWAGAAVRYA

-207 AGGVRPELVDCA
+207 SGGVRPELVDCA

-315 TARRVVDAL
+315 TARRVVDRL

-351 VTALRDAGPGAGA
+351 VTALRDAGPERAET
-364 RRLRRAL
+364 LRRAL

-378 YPDAAAGWPTW
+378 YPDAAARLADLERLAAAAAEHGDLRTFVVELALDP
-389 SGWPRRPPS
+389 PRSTGADAVPPGVDEDWLVLS
-398 TATCARSWSSWPSTR
+398 TVHSAKGLEWDAVHLLHVTEGSFPSDM
-413 RGPPAPTRCRRAST
+413 G
-427 RTGWCCPRCTRPR
+427 
-440 AWSGTRCTCCTSPR
+440 
-454 AASPPTWACPHRTV
+454 V
-468 WTRSAGCS
+468 S
-476 TSRSPGPATRCTCT
+476 TSDGL
-490 RRCATTTTR
+490 
-499 GPGTTGTRTRS
+499 
-510 AAGSSTRPRSAA
+510 
-522 ATGSARG
+522 
-529 AGDRAGRCARRLGDR
+529 DEERRLFHVALTR
-544 AGPHGRGGAR
+544 ARNTLHLYAP
-554 RALGLARVAR
+554 L
-564 RYVELEPDRLAEAA
+564 RY
-578 VVRLD
+578 
-583 APPVG
+583 
-588 HRLDQVQA
+588 H
-596 ATGGVP
+596 
-602 AADLDQLRA
+602 
-611 PVAGVGHPDPH
+611 H
-622 PAAGQSHGDDQLV
+622 
-635 PALPDRVGHQLGGQQ
+635 
-650 RRRVERV
+650 
-657 PVDQVPE
+657 
-664 QIGDQPAGHPRALR
+664 HPRARDDRHSYAQRSRFLDEAALGCCDR
-678 VRRQLPPHGRA
+678 VRAVP
-689 GRGPVAD
+689 
-696 QLADQ
+696 
-701 HHGVVRR
+701 
-708 RPVHQLGER
+708 ET
-717 VGQLVRPHGPGRRRP
+717 
-732 RRAPAAAL
+732 APAAAL
-740 PRCRAGR
+740 GGSATAPARTV
-747 RRAAARR
+747 AAELDALWV

>member
-1 MLDPADA
+1 VFELNDEQREAVEHDGGPLLVLAGAGTGKTTTLTARVGRLLERGVPAHRVLLLTFTRRAAAEMLGRATGNSADRRQKPWGGTFHSVAHRIVAANAAALGLPGDFAVIDPADA

-54 TAPWAADLVEPI
+54 TAPWAADLVEPV
-66 ADVIKA
+66 AGVIKA

-135 TGLTVVG
+135 TELTAVG

-163 AQFPGTTVVRLVRN
+163 AQFPGTTMVRLVRN

-187 ANAAWAGASVRYA
+187 ANAAWAGAAVRYA

-207 AGGVRPELVDCA
+207 SGGVRPELVDCA

-315 TARRVVDAL
+315 TARRVVDRL

-351 VTALRDAGPGAGA
+351 VAALRDTGPE
-364 RRLRRAL
+364 RPETMRRAL

-378 YPDAAAGWPTW
+378 YPDAAARLADLERLAAAAAEHGDLRTFVVELALDP
-389 SGWPRRPPS
+389 PRSTGADAVPPGVDEDWLVLS
-398 TATCARSWSSWPSTR
+398 TVHSAKGLEWDAVHLLHVTEGSFPSDL
-413 RGPPAPTRCRRAST
+413 G
-427 RTGWCCPRCTRPR
+427 
-440 AWSGTRCTCCTSPR
+440 
-454 AASPPTWACPHRTV
+454 V
-468 WTRSAGCS
+468 S
-476 TSRSPGPATRCTCT
+476 TSDGL
-490 RRCATTTTR
+490 
-499 GPGTTGTRTRS
+499 
-510 AAGSSTRPRSAA
+510 
-522 ATGSARG
+522 
-529 AGDRAGRCARRLGDR
+529 DEERRLFHVALTR
-544 AGPHGRGGAR
+544 ARNTLHLYAP
-554 RALGLARVAR
+554 L
-564 RYVELEPDRLAEAA
+564 RY
-578 VVRLD
+578 
-583 APPVG
+583 
-588 HRLDQVQA
+588 H
-596 ATGGVP
+596 
-602 AADLDQLRA
+602 
-611 PVAGVGHPDPH
+611 H
-622 PAAGQSHGDDQLV
+622 
-635 PALPDRVGHQLGGQQ
+635 
-650 RRRVERV
+650 
-657 PVDQVPE
+657 
-664 QIGDQPAGHPRALR
+664 HPRARDDRHSYAQRSRFLDEAALGCCDR
-678 VRRQLPPHGRA
+678 VRAVP
-689 GRGPVAD
+689 
-696 QLADQ
+696 
-701 HHGVVRR
+701 
-708 RPVHQLGER
+708 ET
-717 VGQLVRPHGPGRRRP
+717 
-732 RRAPAAAL
+732 APAAAL
-740 PRCRAGR
+740 GGSTTAPARTV
-747 RRAAARR
+747 AAELDALWV